1 MFQTYILLKKNK
13 NLIMNNLFRLK
24 NKKILILGGLG
35 KLGKQFINTFI
46 DYGAEK
52 IIVVD
57 IVEPPKSTKKI
68 NYYKCD
74 LSDNVKLNHL
84 FDTILSKEKKIH
96 SLVYNVYSKP
106 KDYYKENINYD
117 LSTWKKVVDVNL
129 TAAYISSQKIIK
141 HFIKKKINGNV
152 VFLSSTYGIVSPNL
166 NIYKNLSK
174 KKNIYG
180 GNFSLTSPAVYTSTK
195 SALLGLTK
203 YLAGEYGKNGIRVN
217 ALSPGGVYDKQEEKF
232 VKNYSEKVPL
242 GRMAKWH
249 EYNGAILF
257 LVSDASSY
265 MTGSNLIVDG
275 GWTTW

>member
-1 MFQTYILLKKNK
+1 
-13 NLIMNNLFRLK
+13 MNNLFRLK

-180 GNFSLTSPAVYTSTK
+180 GNFSLTSPAVYASTK